1 MSREYDGRASSFAK
15 HALCAYVSHVQRA
28 RLFTTENHV
37 AKIMSAKRAFAV
49 STGMSA
55 LDVIVRLVRT
65 GEEIIA
71 GDDLYGGG

>member
-1 MSREYDGRASSFAK
+1 MNTPEF
-15 HALCAYVSHVQRA
+15 HL
-28 RLFTTENHV
+28 

-55 LDVIVRLVRT
+55 LDVITRLVKS

-71 GDDLYGGG
+71 GNDLYGGKVLLDSLDYMKKTSIMRYFFPLIINH